1 MKYKAVQVVLRE
13 KLIGTASE
21 NVDAFTHLLN
31 EEAKKGF
38 RLHSFS
44 TVSSGSKGLLGGD
57 RIQVTA
63 VFEKIE

>member
-1 MKYKAVQVVLRE
+1 MTQQLLLQVHFSLLVAVDLH
-13 KLIGTASE
+13 
-21 NVDAFTHLLN
+21 AFTHLLN